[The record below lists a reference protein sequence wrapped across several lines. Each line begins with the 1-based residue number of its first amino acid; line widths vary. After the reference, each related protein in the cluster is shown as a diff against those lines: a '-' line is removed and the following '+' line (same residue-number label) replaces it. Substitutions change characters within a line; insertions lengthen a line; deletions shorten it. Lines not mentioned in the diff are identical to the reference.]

1 MLGDERLNI
10 ERAAT
15 RFGISRSSLYQRL
28 RITVSRM

>member
-1 MLGDERLNI
+1 MRGDERLNI

-15 RFGISRSSLYQRL
+15 RFGIWRSSLYEGH